1 MAGNSCHSCE
11 TSARAENWLSCTA
24 SAALQALDKGRKDLE
39 KVRKVRE
46 PLVKRL
52 AEEPGFMEALA
63 AEVAQL
69 KAQVAAS

>member
-1 MAGNSCHSCE
+1 
-11 TSARAENWLSCTA
+11 
-24 SAALQALDKGRKDLE
+24 LQALDKGRKDLE

-63 AEVAQL
+63 GEIAQL
-69 KAQVAAS
+69 KEQISAA